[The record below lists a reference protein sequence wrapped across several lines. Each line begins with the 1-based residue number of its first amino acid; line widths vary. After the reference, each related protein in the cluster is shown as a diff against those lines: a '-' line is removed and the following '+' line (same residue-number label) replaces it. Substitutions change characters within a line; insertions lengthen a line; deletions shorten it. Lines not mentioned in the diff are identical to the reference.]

1 MYIFIRFIAT
11 SEQGR
16 IFACPASPTNKNGCK
31 STAIIR
37 RISPLCK
44 KNDEIFHQLRI
55 EFCIILKIC
64 LLASEN
70 FTVKPVYPGVP
81 WRVRPG
87 LPRIL
92 WRNLSPHIRKFLLE
106 WLIRGEGEIVRP
118 NGPEE
123 APADLLEMARR
134 VIEAKDEIIE
144 LQKNRIDWLTAR
156 LSEKG

>member
-92 WRNLSPHIRKFLLE
+92 
-106 WLIRGEGEIVRP
+106 GEIYRHISGSFSGMADTGRGRNRTAERTRRGSGRP
-118 NGPEE
+118 AGNGPSR
-123 APADLLEMARR
+123 DRSQRR
-134 VIEAKDEIIE
+134 
-144 LQKNRIDWLTAR
+144 NHRIA
-156 LSEKG
+156 EKQD

>member
-31 STAIIR
+31 STAVIR

-55 EFCIILKIC
+55 GFCIILKIC

-70 FTVKPVYPGVP
+70 FTVKPVYPGYLGESD
-81 WRVRPG
+81 RDY
-87 LPRIL
+87 
-92 WRNLSPHIRKFLLE
+92 
-106 WLIRGEGEIVRP
+106 RGYFGEIYRHISGSFSGMADTGRGRNRTAERTRRGSGRP
-118 NGPEE
+118 AGNGPSR
-123 APADLLEMARR
+123 DRSQRR
-134 VIEAKDEIIE
+134 NHRIAKKQD
-144 LQKNRIDWLTAR
+144 
-156 LSEKG
+156 